1 MKGFCL
7 KWTKMTVQ
15 SIVSEYKL
23 TNLNTLSLKLEC
35 VKQANSKKGIGVF
48 RNIEIQKQKLQ
59 YYYLSLI

>member
-1 MKGFCL
+1 
-7 KWTKMTVQ
+7 MTVQ

-35 VKQANSKKGIGVF
+35 VKQANSKKGISVF